1 MNLLVA
7 SKKDP
12 AGLNIAENLKEFM
25 DFERLSKNTFIFK
38 DNLLYLSEVDSIN
51 CEFVERGFH
60 EFHEIEFVMFLSRHS
75 SSKKISS
82 LTLHTPGNFLK
93 ADFGG
98 RDFEICHSNP
108 VAQKLALLELLKQK
122 KELNLDYEISL
133 EATHHGPLTSK
144 PTMFAEIGSTQEQW
158 RDERA
163 SEALALA
170 ILKALEWKN
179 HEFKRAVGVGGGH
192 YSKKHTF
199 IILYREFAIGHII
212 PKYIIKKLDEQ
223 NFEERMKKI
232 LKMVTSKNFGC
243 DAVIMDF
250 KGTPKRVLVR
260 EIIKS
265 LGFDVLKTKEILR

>member
-7 SKKDP
+7 SRKDP
-12 AGLNIAENLKEFM
+12 AGLNIAENLRELM
-25 DFERLSKNTFIFK
+25 DFERVSKDTYIFK
-38 DNLLYLSEVDSIN
+38 DSILYLSEVDSIN
-51 CEFVERGFH
+51 CEFVERGFS
-60 EFHEIEFVMFLSRHS
+60 HEIEFILFLSRHQ

-82 LTLHTPGNFLK
+82 LTLHTPGNFLR

-108 VAQKLALLELLKQK
+108 IAQKLALLELLKQK
-122 KELNLDYEISL
+122 KELDIDYEVSL

-158 RDERA
+158 MDERA
-163 SEALALA
+163 GEALALA

-179 HEFKRAVGVGGGH
+179 HEFRRAVGVGGGH

-199 IILYREFAIGHII
+199 ITLYREFAIGHII
-212 PKYIIKKLDEQ
+212 PKYIIRKLGEQ
-223 NFEERMKKI
+223 NFEKMMKKI
-232 LKMVTSKNFGC
+232 LKMAISKNLVC

-260 EIIKS
+260 EIIRD
-265 LGFDVLKTKEILR
+265 LGFHALKTKEILR